1 MELTEQTAAV
11 QRMQDYIRRWAG
23 SDEFSLE
30 GMYAAAGYSRRH
42 ADRLFK

>member
-1 MELTEQTAAV
+1 MEMTEQTAAV

-30 GMYAAAGYSRRH
+30 GMYAAAG
-42 ADRLFK
+42 